1 MKKSPACR
9 SIVAL
14 ILIGAPL
21 ALADDIVKW
30 VDPQGQTHYSNRGG
44 TPGQEPSAS
53 ESDSDQGGQGWESV
67 LEKQKGTEKFQEKAE
82 AAINSLEMQVI
93 RKNRDRAQAQEA
105 LDATQENIVRTQ
117 STSSTSPDLTRLRTR
132 EANQINEL
140 KKIDIELATLRLSI
154 AKIRALKSAERDQRS
169 TP

>member
-1 MKKSPACR
+1 VRKSLFCR

-14 ILIGAPL
+14 ALAAAPL

-30 VDPQGQTHYSNRGG
+30 TDPQGQTHYSNRSGSA
-44 TPGQEPSAS
+44 GQEPAPS
-53 ESDSDQGGQGWESV
+53 EPDSDSGGQGWESV

-82 AAINSLEMQVI
+82 AAINNLEMQMI

-105 LDATQENIVRTQ
+105 LEGTQESILRTQ
-117 STSSTSPDLTRLRTR
+117 SANSSSADLPRLRTR

-140 KKIDIELATLRLSI
+140 KKLEIELGALKLSI
-154 AKIRALKSAERDQRS
+154 ARVRALKSAERDQRS